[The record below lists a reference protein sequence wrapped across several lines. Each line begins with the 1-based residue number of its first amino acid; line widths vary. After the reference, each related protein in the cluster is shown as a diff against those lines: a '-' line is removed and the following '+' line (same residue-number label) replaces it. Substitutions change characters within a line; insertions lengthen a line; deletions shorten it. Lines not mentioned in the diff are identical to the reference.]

1 MIDVNLNP
9 VFLITQA
16 VLPNMRA
23 KKGRITPYAALDT
36 DLPRRLPHHW
46 WMRLPRCTRFR
57 LLLSNGAYGDIMP
70 RVVGLFMFVLGG
82 VIVQFVT

>member
-16 VLPNMRA
+16 MLPNIRA

-36 DLPRRLPHHW
+36 DLPRRLPAFA
-46 WMRLPRCTRFR
+46 LR
-57 LLLSNGAYGDIMP
+57 LLLSNGVYGDIMP
-70 RVVGLFMFVLGG
+70 RVVGLFMFVLRG